1 MAKPQIPVYLFTG
14 FLEAGK
20 TKMIEET
27 LEDPEFND
35 GAKILLIV
43 CEEGIEEY
51 DPSRFAGQNVRMVTV
66 EKESDLTLSYLTS
79 LTKGILTDR
88 VMIEYNG
95 MWQLGSL
102 YSALPREWY
111 IFQQLLFIDTVTAE
125 NYNANMRALMVDKL
139 QTAEMVIFNR
149 AGKTP
154 REGLHKLVR
163 GISRR
168 AQIAYENEAGELE
181 YDTIEDP
188 LPFDVNAPVVSVADE
203 DFALFYRDL
212 GDELSAWDGRTVK
225 FKGLVARDRQLGKN
239 ELVAGRHVM
248 TCCEADIAYDG
259 VVCVFPREVSFKT
272 GEWVMITAKIKLEKH
287 KLYGQAGPVL
297 YVTDSALTSA
307 PQNPVATFY

>member
-1 MAKPQIPVYLFTG
+1 
-14 FLEAGK
+14 
-20 TKMIEET
+20 MIEET

-259 VVCVFPREVSFKT
+259 VVCIFPREVTFKT
-272 GEWVMITAKIKLEKH
+272 GEWVMITARIQVEKH
-287 KLYGQAGPVL
+287 KIYGQPGPVL